1 MTVASGLR
9 HYPFEP
15 FTGDLPDELLE
26 MVVTDPIFRVILP
39 DGREAWLVLDYASC
53 CTVLADPRF
62 SRVPLGN
69 KTVADPDGPRQLNMD
84 GPPHIAVRRIA
95 SRAFTAR
102 KIDSYRPRVQ
112 ARVDELIDGLIAA
125 GPVADLVSGLVA
137 PLPMLAVTDV
147 LGVPNADRAQFYTW
161 LQDINSVLA
170 YGSDDASNALGQL
183 RDYITGHLALKQAQ
197 PGDDLISSWAA
208 EQQAHGITDE
218 ELVELSVGVLVGG
231 IEINS
236 TSTGLRALFQHPEQ
250 LAKLLSHPEKAAA
263 TADEVLRYTAVSALF
278 RVQMVTEDLTLGGV
292 QMSAGDSVMAIPWV
306 GNRDPRAFPNPNVFD
321 IDRPQP
327 APHLT
332 FGFGP
337 HFCLGSALGKMQVE
351 LAIITALQRLPGLRP
366 AVPLDELPWRHDRI
380 NCGIAAFPVTWDAD
394 RAE

>member
-9 HYPFEP
+9 QYPFEP

-26 MVVTDPIFRVILP
+26 MVVTDPIFRVNLL
-39 DGREAWLVLDYASC
+39 DGREAWLVLSYADC
-53 CTVLADPRF
+53 CTVLSDARF
-62 SRVPLGN
+62 SRLPLGDR
-69 KTVADPDGPRQLNMD
+69 TVPDADGPRQLNMD
-84 GPPHIAVRRIA
+84 GAGHIAVRRIA

-112 ARVDELIDGLIAA
+112 ARVDELVDAMVAA
-125 GPVADLVSGLVA
+125 GPVADVVSGLVA

-147 LGVPNADRAQFYTW
+147 LGVPNSDRAQFYTW
-161 LQDINSVLA
+161 LEDINSVLA
-170 YGSDDASNALGQL
+170 YGSADAGNALGQL
-183 RDYITGHLALKQAQ
+183 RAYITGHLALKQAE
-197 PGDDLISSWAA
+197 PGDDLLSAWAA
-208 EQQAHGITDE
+208 EQEAHGITDV
-218 ELVELSVGVLVGG
+218 ELVELAVGVLIGG

-250 LAKLLSHPEKAAA
+250 MAKLLADPTKASAA
-263 TADEVLRYTAVSALF
+263 TDEVLRYTAVSSLF
-278 RVQMVTEDLTLGGV
+278 RVQIVTEDLTLGGV
-292 QMSAGDSVMAIPWV
+292 QMAAGDSVMAIPWV

-337 HFCLGSALGKMQVE
+337 HYCLGSALGKMQVE
-351 LAIITALQRLPGLRP
+351 LAIATMLRRLPGLAP
-366 AVPLDELPWRHDRI
+366 AIPLDELPWRHDRI
-380 NCGIAAFPVTWDAD
+380 NCGIAAFPVTWQAD
-394 RAE
+394 

>member
-26 MVVTDPIFRVILP
+26 LVVTDPIFRVILP

-53 CTVLADPRF
+53 CTVLADARF

-69 KTVADPDGPRQLNMD
+69 KTVADPNGPRQLNMD
-84 GPPHIAVRRIA
+84 GPPHGAIRRIG
-95 SRAFTAR
+95 SRGFTVR
-102 KIDSYRPRVQ
+102 KINSYRPRVQ
-112 ARVDELIDGLIAA
+112 ARVDELIDGMIAA

-147 LGVPNADRAQFYTW
+147 LGVPNSDRQQFYTW
-161 LQDINSVLA
+161 LKDINSVLA
-170 YGSDDASNALGQL
+170 YGSDDAGNALGEVRTYL
-183 RDYITGHLALKQAQ
+183 LGILAGKQAE
-197 PGDDLISSWAA
+197 PGDDLLSTWAA
-208 EQQAHGITDE
+208 EQQAMGITDL
-218 ELVELSVGVLVGG
+218 ELVELAMGVLIGG

-250 LAKLLSHPEKAAA
+250 LANLLAHPEKAAA

-292 QMSAGDSVMAIPWV
+292 PMQAGDSVMAIPWV

-337 HFCLGSALGKMQVE
+337 HYCLGSALGKMQVE

-366 AVPLDELPWRHDRI
+366 AVGLDELPWRHDRI
-380 NCGIAAFPVTWDAD
+380 NCGIAAFPVTWDA
-394 RAE
+394 